1 MARTFKVAKPMRQP
15 VAKLKRQTVC
25 PKHFTPSQVREAT
38 NIEDG
43 ELRRTMQVISQLSID
58 YLNNRGPY
66 LDLVVKATG
75 FFVNPTDTRMVA
87 GPPRIGESSGF
98 VSQGV

>member
-1 MARTFKVAKPMRQP
+1 M
-15 VAKLKRQTVC
+15 AKLKRQTVC

-58 YLNNRGPY
+58 YLNNEGPY

-75 FFVNPTDTRMVA
+75 FLLTQQTLEWLPDLP
-87 GPPRIGESSGF
+87 GLE
-98 VSQGV
+98 